1 MVRLPSA
8 KPSYTCPVDVPLQ
21 HLGGKWKLIVCFY
34 LLQRPCRHGELTRL
48 IPQVS
53 QKMLTQQ
60 LRELESSGIVQRR
73 VFDQVPPK
81 VEYSIVESERAA
93 LEPLVD
99 LLCRWG
105 LEYVDQHGGTILTNR
120 LHDGFFPADKDRKQL
135 CRP

>member
-1 MVRLPSA
+1 MCA
-8 KPSYTCPVDVPLQ
+8 VDVPLQ
-21 HLGGKWKLIVCFY
+21 HLGGKWKMIVCFY

-60 LRELESSGIVQRR
+60 LRELEASGLVRRR

-81 VEYSIVESERAA
+81 VEYSIEKTERPA

-99 LLCRWG
+99 AMCRWG
-105 LEYVDQHGGTILTNR
+105 LSYVDEHGGAVLTTS
-120 LHDGFFPADKDRKQL
+120 LPDDFMPSEPDQE
-135 CRP
+135 